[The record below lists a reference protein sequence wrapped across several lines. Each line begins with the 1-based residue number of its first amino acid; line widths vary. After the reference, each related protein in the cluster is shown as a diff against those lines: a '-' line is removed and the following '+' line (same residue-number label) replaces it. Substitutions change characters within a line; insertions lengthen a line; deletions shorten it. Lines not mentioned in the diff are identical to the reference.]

1 MPDHYADDIYSDIN
15 RKKQLED
22 AQENKEFDRDIEA
35 YRRGQKNLTDEERL
49 ERMKDITA
57 KRKQLKDNLLRII
70 NNPESQTLVKS
81 NLRGRALQAQKRRN
95 KRIAEGNTGIAPSEI
110 PGKIID
116 FGESI
121 AEDPAAMSE
130 QMLDFYTDIQAAG
143 KGAQAGSKFGP
154 VGAGVGAAGAI
165 MLKRIGKE
173 GLENLGRNL
182 IRNIRGKPLV
192 PAIEAVGDSTF
203 LSKTDDI
210 GSQPLMSKGSGSGT
224 VGSGQ
229 LNVVFPHEQF
239 ITKPRRGAAK
249 IGEDVTLVADK
260 SRKVPQR
267 LFTKKDID
275 FNTYR
280 LNDGTYDIDR
290 FERNIRDLLEADQ
303 IRALDVPVGELHK
316 VKGTTRTLKKI
327 VGSDSARLESLYGD
341 YLAGYFNTYGNL
353 DNIAR
358 LKTPSGKI
366 IPTNNRDLVRNLR
379 IFRMNPQLFYSGG
392 REAFNPKIRTG
403 TYNSQLKQ
411 IITENKTT
419 KQFIEGTKLQRHHL
433 AVIDEIWPL
442 FDGLIGNDVDRMRNA
457 LKDLGIFV
465 GNDPKNLALVPKRF
479 HNAIVHDVLWKAF
492 RPSWAGRTGKIKALQ
507 LDMRSMSFKERVN
520 AGFVDEFKES
530 MDIINRQ
537 LDLGIKEFINRKG
550 SVNSKNVNEL
560 KEFLQTIVDIDIDI

>member
-1 MPDHYADDIYSDIN
+1 
-15 RKKQLED
+15 
-22 AQENKEFDRDIEA
+22 
-35 YRRGQKNLTDEERL
+35 TDEDYLDR
-49 ERMKDITA
+49 
-57 KRKQLKDNLLRII
+57 LKDAARIPLNTINTIVSRTEKPRQVLTSIFIPDPTDFNEMSELL
-70 NNPESQTLVKS
+70 
-81 NLRGRALQAQKRRN
+81 
-95 KRIAEGNTGIAPSEI
+95 
-110 PGKIID
+110 ID
-116 FGESI
+116 FK
-121 AEDPAAMSE
+121 
-130 QMLDFYTDIQAAG
+130 TAG
-143 KGAQAGSKFGP
+143 AYATKAWRIHP
-154 VGAGVGAAGAI
+154 VAGVGVGILGFNQRRILERLATNIEFLGDGTLAKKLVDPSIDVPTYFAA
-165 MLKRIGKE
+165 RRTNP
-173 GLENLGRNL
+173 ENLGN
-182 IRNIRGKPLV
+182 
-192 PAIEAVGDSTF
+192 
-203 LSKTDDI
+203 
-210 GSQPLMSKGSGSGT
+210 QPLMSKGSGSGT

-249 IGEDVTLVADK
+249 IGEKITLIADK
-260 SRKVPQR
+260 SRKVQQR

-353 DNIAR
+353 DHIAR
-358 LKTPSGKI
+358 LKTPNGKI
-366 IPTNNRDLVRNLR
+366 IPANNRDLVRNLR

-442 FDGLIGNDVDRMRNA
+442 FDGLIGNDVDRMRNT
-457 LKDLGIFV
+457 LKELDIFV

-492 RPSWAGRTGKIKALQ
+492 RPSWAGRTGKTKALQ
-507 LDMRSMSFKERVN
+507 LDMRSMNFKERVN

-550 SVNSKNVNEL
+550 NVNSKNVNEL
-560 KEFLQTIVDIDIDI
+560 KEFLQTIVDIDMDI